1 MKKNLYIFSLILSI
15 LVADRPLV
23 QAQER
28 FSASRAFSYIESL
41 CRPEFAG
48 RMTGQ
53 PGGRKAAEWIAA
65 QFSAW
70 GLQPAG
76 DDESFLQLFPMLASS
91 QTRRATMT
99 LKNGAFGTVAYQ
111 EGNDFTVYINS
122 GSAKVAAEVVFAGYG
137 ICEPDKGWDD
147 FAGIDVRG
155 KIMLIYRG
163 LPSGKSDWEF
173 ANERDYKMRM
183 AAGKGAAALLMLE
196 RGEWPIRGGTIH
208 EAGYQ
213 PQIAAVNVSR
223 KMVRDLFA
231 GTAKDMDIVLREQ
244 AKKPQ
249 SMPLAKWMQINVSVE
264 RLKTGVGENV
274 LGVLQG
280 SDPQLKREYL
290 VIGGHMDHTGLG
302 QDGKLYAGANDN
314 ASGTAVVMELAR
326 IFAAAP
332 QRPKR
337 SLIFAAFGGEEQ
349 GLYGSKYFAYHP
361 TVPVENIVAML
372 NFDMQGHGDGGARFG
387 GRNYLPEI
395 IEPWVSSFSDSVRA
409 RTRSGRGWGMGGSD
423 HAHFVEQGIP
433 AFGFGSSGD
442 HLFYHR
448 FEDLPANINTASLQA
463 VGDRATEMV
472 THIAHHPEPLDC
484 PPGLFFL
491 RHGDQIAFNP
501 AMDIVATQDLQRKQL
516 ILQLQKN
523 GVRMLA
529 LPVPGTASSTVPL
542 YARLDSI
549 GQFIKTSS
557 ATFLRY
563 ENAGSLDRAAAD
575 GKIALATMLKGT
587 AAVRETPFQLRQLV
601 QLGLNYIEIDAT
613 DPIFQDAAI
622 SAQGMTL
629 LHSIKDA
636 PVVLMVSRV
645 DSQQISALRQN
656 FTGRILWSL
665 DLPAVIAQ
673 QAAVKRALQA
683 DKTLL
688 SLQVTAQDDPDQLS
702 ELVDALPRQRVH
714 LDVHADVDFSDAALE
729 KKVEMLQ
736 AFYLLRCHVS
746 SVEMTYKE
754 MEGWC
759 GRNLKALLAP

>member
-1 MKKNLYIFSLILSI
+1 MKKIFFIFSLILTS
-15 LVADRPLV
+15 LVAERPLV
-23 QAQER
+23 QGQER
-28 FSASRAFSYIESL
+28 FSASRAFSSIESL
-41 CRPEFAG
+41 CQPEFAG

-53 PGGRKAAEWIAA
+53 PGGRKAAGWIAA
-65 QFSAW
+65 QFYAW
-70 GLQPAG
+70 GLRPIG
-76 DDESFLQLFPMLASS
+76 DDGSFLQLFPMLATS
-91 QTRRATMT
+91 QTRRATVT
-99 LKNGAFGTVAYQ
+99 LKNGAFGTVVYQ

-122 GSAKVAAEVVFAGYG
+122 GSAKVTAEVVFAGYG

-147 FAGIDVRG
+147 FTGIDVRG

-183 AAGKGAAALLMLE
+183 AAAKGAAALLMLE
-196 RGEWPIRGGTIH
+196 RGEWPLRGGTIH

-223 KMVRDLFA
+223 KMVRDLFV

-249 SMPLAKWMQINVSVE
+249 SMALGKRMHIKVSVE
-264 RLKTGVGENV
+264 RLKTGEGENV
-274 LGVLQG
+274 IGLIEG

-326 IFAAAP
+326 IFATAP

-361 TVPVENIVAML
+361 TVPAENIVAML
-372 NFDMQGHGDGGARFG
+372 NFDMEGHGDGGARFG

-395 IEPWVSSFSDSVRA
+395 IEPWVSSLSDSVHA

-448 FEDLPANINTASLQA
+448 FEDLPGSINTASLQA

-472 THIAHHPEPLDC
+472 MRIAHHPQPLDC

-491 RHGDQIAFNP
+491 RHGDQITFNP
-501 AMDIVATQDLQRKQL
+501 GMDIIAMEALQRKEF

-529 LPVPGTASSTVPL
+529 LPVHETAASAVQI
-542 YARLDSI
+542 YAHLDSI
-549 GQFIKTSS
+549 GQFIKTSRAS
-557 ATFLRY
+557 FLRY

-575 GKIALATMLKGT
+575 GKIAVATVLKGT
-587 AAVRETPFQLRQLV
+587 AAVQEAPVLLRQLV
-601 QLGLNYIEIDAT
+601 QLGLNFIEIDAT

-622 SAQGMTL
+622 SAQRVTL
-629 LHSIKDA
+629 LQSIKETA
-636 PVVLMVSRV
+636 VVLRVSGA
-645 DSQQISALRQN
+645 DSQQFAALRQN
-656 FTGRILWSL
+656 FPGRIIWSL
-665 DLPAVIAQ
+665 TLPAAIAQ
-673 QAAVKRALQA
+673 QSAVKTALLA

-688 SLQVTAQDDPDQLS
+688 SLRLSVHDDPDQLS
-702 ELVDALPRQRVH
+702 ELVDLLPRQRIH
-714 LDVHADVDFSDAALE
+714 LDVDPDLDLSDASLAA
-729 KKVEMLQ
+729 KKEMLQ
-736 AFYLLRCHVS
+736 AFYRLRCHLS
-746 SVEMTYKE
+746 SVEMTYQD
-754 MEGWC
+754 MERWC
-759 GRNLKALLAP
+759 GRNLHALLAL